1 MHELAI
7 TEEIL
12 RITVEHAEKAQA
24 ERVTDIHLVIGDLS
38 SVVDDSVQ
46 FYFDFLTKDT
56 LAQGAQLHFERIA
69 PRARCYACGTEYTP
83 PDSRLWTCPEC
94 EALGGEVIAGK
105 EFYVASIEVE

>member
-46 FYFDFLTKDT
+46 FYFDFSSPGTV
-56 LAQGAQLHFERIA
+56 AEGAELHFRRV
-69 PRARCYACGTEYTP
+69 PARLRCRQCGQEFEP
-83 PDSRLWTCPEC
+83 ENRNWHCPNC
-94 EALGGEVIAGK
+94 QALGGDVIQGR
-105 EFYVASIEVE
+105 EFYLESIEVV